1 MTMLAPGRGATRV
14 LVCVG
19 TGVLVIG
26 LALAVLRPWPGRAA
40 PDRPHARDSEGRSTT
55 RPWPATTVRAVPAQ
69 RTGAERPE
77 APTTIRLPDGTEVRI
92 RRAGTA
98 TDGSLSVPD
107 DIRQAG
113 WWRGSARVGDPFG
126 STLLAAHV
134 DSFTQG
140 LGPYATLLSARAGQ
154 RVVVGSRHLRQTFTI
169 VSLRL
174 IPRDMLSR
182 HLGLFSPRGPRRLTL
197 VTCAPPYDA
206 GRGGYQ
212 NLAVVNALPT
222 SDAVRRTTP

>member
-1 MTMLAPGRGATRV
+1 
-14 LVCVG
+14 VG
-19 TGVLVIG
+19 TGALVIG
-26 LALAVLRPWPGRAA
+26 LTLAVLRPWPGRAVA
-40 PDRPHARDSEGRSTT
+40 DRPRSHDSLGHTVT
-55 RPWPATTVRAVPAQ
+55 QPWPAITVRAVPAR

-77 APTTIRLPDGTEVRI
+77 APTTMRLPDGTEVRI

-107 DIRQAG
+107 DIRLAG

-126 STLLAAHV
+126 STVLAAHV

-140 LGPYATLLSARAGQ
+140 LGPYATLLSARSGQ
-154 RVVVGSRHLRQTFTI
+154 QVIVGSRHLRQTFTI

-174 IPRDMLSR
+174 LPRETLSR
-182 HLGLFSPRGPRRLTL
+182 HPGLFSARGPRRLTL

-206 GRGGYQ
+206 RRGGYQ
-212 NLAVVNALPT
+212 NLAVVKALPT